1 MLRSQFRNYTPAIR
15 GVVKQSV
22 CNGQCDKKQPRDIS
36 DEPAGG
42 AFSLD
47 GIMDNGGGD
56 YLIQIKEADGSI
68 RSYSQSADS
77 LPVLQ
82 TKGRLKYN
90 IVSGVSDF
98 CPARM
103 TVISARPYCIT
114 GRVIV

>member
-15 GVVKQSV
+15 GVVNSQSATV
-22 CNGQCDKKQPRDIS
+22 SVIKNNRVIYQTNL
-36 DEPAGG
+36 PAGP
-42 AFSLD
+42 FSLD

-98 CPARM
+98 CRH
-103 TVISARPYCIT
+103 
-114 GRVIV
+114 G